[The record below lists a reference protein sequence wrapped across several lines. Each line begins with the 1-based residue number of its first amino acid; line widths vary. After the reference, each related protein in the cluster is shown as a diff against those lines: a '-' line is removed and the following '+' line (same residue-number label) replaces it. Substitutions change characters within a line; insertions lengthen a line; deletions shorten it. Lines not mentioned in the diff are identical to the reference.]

1 MSLDE
6 AIGLADDAA
15 QSLSQP
21 LATGERDA
29 FDQLVRDHHQ
39 AVTRLAYRLLGWRG
53 DVEDV
58 VNDVFLAAFKKL
70 DRFRG
75 ESSPW
80 TWLAAITINR
90 CRSARRRK
98 FLPWRW
104 LQRQDRSSE
113 ESSSQRIEHNE
124 TNQRVRD
131 AVAKLPATDREVI
144 VLFYLEELSGAQIS
158 KIIGVKENVIN
169 VRLHRARKRL
179 KELLLREQLGDE

>member
-1 MSLDE
+1 MSLNE
-6 AIGLADDAA
+6 AIGLADDAT
-15 QSLSQP
+15 QPLSQP
-21 LATGERDA
+21 LASGERDA

-53 DVEDV
+53 EVEDV
-58 VNDVFLAAFKKL
+58 IHDVFLAAFKKL
-70 DRFRG
+70 HRFRG

-80 TWLAAITINR
+80 TWLATITINR
-90 CRSARRRK
+90 CRSTRRRK

-104 LQRQDRSSE
+104 LERQDRSFE
-113 ESSSQRIEHNE
+113 ESSSERIEQKE

-144 VLFYLEELSGAQIS
+144 VLFYLEEMSVSQIS
-158 KIIGVKENVIN
+158 KMIGVKETAIN

-179 KELLLREQLGDE
+179 KELLGDE